1 MSTVA
6 AVKRIALKD
15 ILYATDFSP
24 SAIAA
29 LPYVRGIAKRYGS
42 TVHVLHVRSSI
53 SITFVT
59 PGMVPDVME
68 MEERVEK
75 EQTEEIH
82 KLFKGIPHD
91 VVFENRSLL
100 VVLEELFAANSMD
113 LVVIGTRG
121 RTGLAKVLLG
131 SVAAEILRRAP
142 CPVLTVGPHCT
153 GSAKDHLKM
162 QEIIYATDFSPEAA
176 AAAPYAISLAQE
188 NQAELVL
195 LNVIKRTDAAD
206 FVHPEQ
212 YINSTYR
219 LLQNLIPPKAELW
232 CTPRCIVT
240 DGVPADAILKIA
252 GERNPDLI
260 VLGVKDVD
268 RIMAVAT
275 HLARAT
281 AQQIIANACCP
292 VLTVRVPTRHSM
304 SKPITTLL
312 ISWDEV
318 LTEPPHP

>member
-1 MSTVA
+1 MNTVA
-6 AVKRIALKD
+6 PAKRISLKD

-24 SAIAA
+24 AAIAA
-29 LPYVRGIAKRYGS
+29 LPYVRGIAQRYGS
-42 TVHVLHVRSSI
+42 KIHVLHVKQPTSYA
-53 SITFVT
+53 FVT
-59 PGMVPDVME
+59 PDMIPNVMA
-68 MEERVEK
+68 MEEQIEK
-75 EQTEEIH
+75 ERTEEIH
-82 KLFKGIPHD
+82 KVFKGIPHD
-91 VVFENRSLL
+91 VVFESRSLS
-100 VVLEELFAANSMD
+100 VVFEELFAGNSID

-121 RTGLAKVLLG
+121 RTGLTKVLLG

-162 QEIIYATDFSPEAA
+162 KEILYATDFSPEAVA
-176 AAAPYAISLAQE
+176 AASYAISLAQE
-188 NQAELVL
+188 NEAELVL
-195 LNVIKRTDAAD
+195 LNVVKQTDAAD

-212 YINSTYR
+212 YIDSTYR

-292 VLTVRVPTRHSM
+292 VLTVRVPTSH
-304 SKPITTLL
+304 
-312 ISWDEV
+312 
-318 LTEPPHP
+318 

>member
-42 TVHVLHVRSSI
+42 TVHVLHVREPMSYA
-53 SITFVT
+53 FFT
-59 PGMVPDVME
+59 PDMVPNVME
-68 MEERVEK
+68 MEERLEK

-82 KLFKGIPHD
+82 RLFKGIPHD

-131 SVAAEILRRAP
+131 SVTAEILRRAP

-153 GSAKDHLKM
+153 GSAKDHLKI

-212 YINSTYR
+212 YINSTCR
-219 LLQNLIPPKAELW
+219 LLRNLIPAEAELW
-232 CTPRCIVT
+232 CTPECIVT
-240 DGVPADAILKIA
+240 DVATNTAPAEAILKVA

-260 VLGVKDVD
+260 VLGVKDVNTN
-268 RIMAVAT
+268 MTAAT
-275 HLARAT
+275 HLTRAT
-281 AQQIIANACCP
+281 AQRVISNAPCP
-292 VLTVRVPTRHSM
+292 VLTVRVPKGH
-304 SKPITTLL
+304 
-312 ISWDEV
+312 
-318 LTEPPHP
+318 